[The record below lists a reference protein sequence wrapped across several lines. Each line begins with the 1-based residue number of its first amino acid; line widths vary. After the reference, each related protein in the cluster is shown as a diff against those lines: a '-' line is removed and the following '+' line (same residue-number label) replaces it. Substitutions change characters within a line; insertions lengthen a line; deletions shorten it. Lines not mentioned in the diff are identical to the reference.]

1 MIADKT
7 LALCTCNGTMPLDR
21 EAHAQAGVDVPHM
34 HKAMCQHDLARF
46 KADARGDMLVA
57 CTQERRLL
65 GEIAEESGNVATIR
79 FVNIR
84 ETAGW
89 SAEARHATP
98 KIAAL
103 IAAAALPD
111 PEPVPSVAYESSG
124 QLLIVGPLDAAL
136 RWADALAPTLS
147 VTVLAT
153 EPARDAE
160 LPPTRTFPVLSGQ

>member
-21 EAHAQAGVDVPHM
+21 DALARAGVDVPHV
-34 HKAMCQHDLARF
+34 HTAMCQRDLARF

-65 GEIAEESGNVATIR
+65 GEIAEESGTVSTIH

-89 SAEARHATP
+89 SADAPHATP

-111 PEPVPSVAYESSG
+111 PEPVPSVSYESSG
-124 QLLIVGPLDAAL
+124 QLLIVGPLEAAL
-136 RWADALAPTLS
+136 RWADVLSPTLS
-147 VTVLAT
+147 VI
-153 EPARDAE
+153 ARIMY
-160 LPPTRTFPVLSGQ
+160 

>member
-1 MIADKT
+1 MIDDKT

-21 EAHAQAGVDVPHM
+21 DALAKAGVTVPHV
-34 HKAMCQHDLARF
+34 HTAMCQRDLARF

-89 SAEARHATP
+89 SAEANR
-98 KIAAL
+98 
-103 IAAAALPD
+103 
-111 PEPVPSVAYESSG
+111 SS
-124 QLLIVGPLDAAL
+124 
-136 RWADALAPTLS
+136 W
-147 VTVLAT
+147 
-153 EPARDAE
+153 
-160 LPPTRTFPVLSGQ
+160 